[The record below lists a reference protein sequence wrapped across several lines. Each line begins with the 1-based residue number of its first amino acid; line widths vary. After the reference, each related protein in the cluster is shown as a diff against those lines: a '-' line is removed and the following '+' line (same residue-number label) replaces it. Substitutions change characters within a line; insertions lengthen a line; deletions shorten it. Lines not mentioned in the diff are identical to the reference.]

1 MGYSAALKE
10 NLFPWCQTCWKEHRN
25 IYSRSEAL
33 APFWIGKNI
42 KSRVFTSFW
51 PILFFL
57 ESKTNTRGAKIQ
69 APQME
74 DKAEQKEGS
83 SLRDEVILRSYLPF
97 SSCFAS
103 GVRILRANGNISPQM
118 IALLKSGVPHRRR
131 RTVWTSLLLCNVFA
145 AKNPDC
151 YLALSQMPIDPTLNR
166 KIVIDL
172 ARTFPNHPF
181 FDHEGYTHSTP
192 LPG

>member
-10 NLFPWCQTCWKEHRN
+10 NLFPWCPGRN
-25 IYSRSEAL
+25 TGISIHEVKHLLPFAL
-33 APFWIGKNI
+33 AKTLKVESLPASANSVLLGKQD
-42 KSRVFTSFW
+42 KHAG
-51 PILFFL
+51 
-57 ESKTNTRGAKIQ
+57 GAKIQ